1 MLSYTYGKEMEVFMV
16 RKSTFIITICIML
29 VIFIATIVIIA
40 NHYGNQNT
48 DISMP
53 TVVEEETNVE
63 ALLPGIDAE
72 ISE

>member
-1 MLSYTYGKEMEVFMV
+1 MV

-29 VIFIATIVIIA
+29 VIFIATIVIII
-40 NHYGNQNT
+40 NHYGNRNT

>member
-1 MLSYTYGKEMEVFMV
+1 MV

-29 VIFIATIVIIA
+29 VIFIATIAIIV
-40 NHYGNQNT
+40 NHYENQNT
-48 DISMP
+48 YISMP

>member
-1 MLSYTYGKEMEVFMV
+1 MV

-29 VIFIATIVIIA
+29 VIFIATIVIIV
-40 NHYGNQNT
+40 NHYENQNT